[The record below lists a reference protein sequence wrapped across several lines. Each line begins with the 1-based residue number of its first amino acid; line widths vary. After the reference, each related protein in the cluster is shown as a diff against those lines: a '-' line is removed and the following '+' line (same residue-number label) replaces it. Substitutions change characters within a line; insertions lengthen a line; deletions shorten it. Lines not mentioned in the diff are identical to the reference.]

1 MANFKPNTVAM
12 FTRFTKDVWHLR
24 TGIDYVEKGKNYYT
38 FTLYS
43 RGDYDFVKKGGPWIF
58 KQHAL
63 IIKDFDNNLQPSEV
77 KLDAVPV

>member
-1 MANFKPNTVAM
+1 
-12 FTRFTKDVWHLR
+12 
-24 TGIDYVEKGKNYYT
+24 VEKGKNYYT